1 MFSGWGKLCSWQQK
15 LVCVLGSNGESAQG
29 ERYVEAGWVQTQ
41 SGEGDYLKPTKDSES
56 ASDKPP
62 NNSGI
67 QNLFLDFFFSL
78 QTNDSAQN
86 SNFMFFQASLERS
99 ETETRQR
106 LNNQLEKQEREI
118 SQLQKRL
125 EHEAEQRH
133 LLSRNQE
140 VRQNFCFLLPW
151 NRVC

>member
-1 MFSGWGKLCSWQQK
+1 MLKLDECRLNQEKETILSQQ
-15 LVCVLGSNGESAQG
+15 
-29 ERYVEAGWVQTQ
+29 RT
-41 SGEGDYLKPTKDSES
+41 
-56 ASDKPP
+56 
-62 NNSGI
+62 
-67 QNLFLDFFFSL
+67 QNLLLTNLQTIQVYRIYSWIFFSL

-140 VRQNFCFLLPW
+140 VRQHFCFLLP
-151 NRVC
+151 

>member
-1 MFSGWGKLCSWQQK
+1 MESLRKERDMLKMVECKLNQEKVTILSQQ
-15 LVCVLGSNGESAQG
+15 
-29 ERYVEAGWVQTQ
+29 RT
-41 SGEGDYLKPTKDSES
+41 
-56 ASDKPP
+56 
-62 NNSGI
+62 
-67 QNLFLDFFFSL
+67 QNLLLTNLQTIQVYRIYSWFFFFFPSPK
-78 QTNDSAQN
+78 QRNAAQN

-140 VRQNFCFLLPW
+140 VRQN
-151 NRVC
+151 

>member
-1 MFSGWGKLCSWQQK
+1 M
-15 LVCVLGSNGESAQG
+15 
-29 ERYVEAGWVQTQ
+29 QTQ
-41 SGEGDYLKPTKDSES
+41 SGEGDYLESTKDSES

-67 QNLFLDFFFSL
+67 QNLFLFFLFFSSPK
-78 QTNDSAQN
+78 QRNDTAQN

-140 VRQNFCFLLPW
+140 VRQNLNGCHVCFLLP
-151 NRVC
+151 

>member
-1 MFSGWGKLCSWQQK
+1 
-15 LVCVLGSNGESAQG
+15 
-29 ERYVEAGWVQTQ
+29 
-41 SGEGDYLKPTKDSES
+41 
-56 ASDKPP
+56 
-62 NNSGI
+62 
-67 QNLFLDFFFSL
+67 
-78 QTNDSAQN
+78 
-86 SNFMFFQASLERS
+86 MFFQASLERS

-140 VRQNFCFLLPW
+140 VRQNLNGCVLLSAAIKYGLLIYIFSYLQYSTIYELKMASKS
-151 NRVC
+151 

>member
-1 MFSGWGKLCSWQQK
+1 MSGKLCIWQQK
-15 LVCVLGSNGESAQG
+15 LVCALGSNGESAQG

-41 SGEGDYLKPTKDSES
+41 SGEGDYLEPTKDSES

-67 QNLFLDFFFSL
+67 QNLFLFWFFFS
-78 QTNDSAQN
+78 QTKKWHC
-86 SNFMFFQASLERS
+86 SNLMFFQASLERS

-140 VRQNFCFLLPW
+140 VRQNLNGCHFCFLLP
-151 NRVC
+151 

>member
-1 MFSGWGKLCSWQQK
+1 
-15 LVCVLGSNGESAQG
+15 
-29 ERYVEAGWVQTQ
+29 
-41 SGEGDYLKPTKDSES
+41 
-56 ASDKPP
+56 
-62 NNSGI
+62 
-67 QNLFLDFFFSL
+67 
-78 QTNDSAQN
+78 
-86 SNFMFFQASLERS
+86 MFFQASLERS

-140 VRQNFCFLLPW
+140 VRQNLNGCHVCFLLP
-151 NRVC
+151 